1 MSSTSRT
8 PPGPGAAGGDPAAG
22 AAPAAPG
29 RPARAVAVA
38 WTGASGLAYGVRLV
52 EVLLACG
59 RDVDLVVSSAV
70 AQTAPIELGLEP
82 VAVVAALAA
91 GRPVPVVPGELPRPV
106 VTAETGAG
114 APPGAAGP
122 PRPGRLRRW
131 DERDFSSPMASGS
144 ARGGALVV
152 CPCSMGTAARIAAGT
167 SETLLLRAADVCLKE
182 RRPLVLVPREAPLA
196 THHLEN
202 LATLSARGALIIPAA
217 PGFYHRPR
225 GVGELVDF
233 VVQRVCDHLDV
244 PAALVA
250 RWDGGG
256 GSGGGPDGSPD
267 GGTGGGTGGGSGS
280 GGGGGR

>member
-8 PPGPGAAGGDPAAG
+8 PPGRGAAGGDPAAG
-22 AAPAAPG
+22 ADPAAPG

-82 VAVVAALAA
+82 DAVVAALAA
-91 GRPVPVVPGELPRPV
+91 ARPVPVAPGESPRPV
-106 VTAETGAG
+106 VTDTRGDDP
-114 APPGAAGP
+114 APDAGP

-131 DERDFSSPMASGS
+131 GERDFSSPMASGS

-182 RRPLVLVPREAPLA
+182 RRPLILVPREAPLA

-202 LATLSARGALIIPAA
+202 LAKLSARGALILPAA

-233 VVQRVCDHLDV
+233 VVQRVCDHLGV

-256 GSGGGPDGSPD
+256 EAGRGHGGP
-267 GGTGGGTGGGSGS
+267 GGSAGPD
-280 GGGGGR
+280 GGGGR